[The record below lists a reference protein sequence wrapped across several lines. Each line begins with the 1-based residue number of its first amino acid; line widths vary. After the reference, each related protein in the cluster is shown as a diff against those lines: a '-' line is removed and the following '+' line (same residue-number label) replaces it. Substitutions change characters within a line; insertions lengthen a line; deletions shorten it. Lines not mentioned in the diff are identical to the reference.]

1 MAGDRLDSW
10 KEIAAH
16 LNRDV
21 STVQRW
27 EKHEGMPIHRHLHNK
42 LGSVYAFRTELDT
55 WWQNRLSQATDSNP
69 TWRASTVAVH
79 ESEPSVRAS
88 QARVKWTTALVVL
101 VVAVGA
107 GTWLAWTPNREG
119 VRSGLT
125 AGRGL
130 RSDSLDAATYQV
142 YLNARRLNDRRGPA
156 GGRIAAGLFQQVIA
170 AAPEFAPA
178 YAGLAHAYT
187 HMAVGYDGISLD
199 EAQTLARPA
208 TVRALE
214 LDPLLAEAHSAMGT
228 VHAYDRNWDESE
240 RSYRHAINLDP
251 GLIQAYTHYANT
263 TLRPLGRG
271 TEAER
276 LLAAARSVDPTSLDI
291 EREIA
296 QIELDSGRYEDALTR
311 IQKILAIDPDFPFVR
326 DAFLPRALVWSGRV
340 EEAIR
345 QFEGQGPGTHP
356 YLSHAYVMAGRRADA
371 EKLAAA
377 SKGFPFREVMIYSAL
392 GDLDRAFA
400 ALDELAS
407 REPHRVGLLLVYP
420 ETAAL
425 RGDPRLTAF
434 RRRFGLSRQ

>member
-1 MAGDRLDSW
+1 MESDRLDSW

-27 EKHEGMPIHRHLHNK
+27 EKHEGMPVHRHLHDK
-42 LGSVYAFRTELDT
+42 RGSVYAFRTELDG
-55 WWQNRLSQATDSNP
+55 WWQNRRSEGDAPGASDRDRAAHQSDLP
-69 TWRASTVAVH
+69 TTAWQT
-79 ESEPSVRAS
+79 
-88 QARVKWTTALVVL
+88 RVKRTLAPVVL
-101 VVAVGA
+101 LVGVGA
-107 GTWLAWTPNREG
+107 GTWIAWTPSREEAP
-119 VRSGLT
+119 SAST

-130 RSDSLDAATYQV
+130 RSDGIDAATHQV
-142 YLNARRLNDRRGPA
+142 YQNARDLNDRRGPA

-187 HMAVGYDGISLD
+187 HMAVGYDGISLED
-199 EAQTLARPA
+199 ALALARPA
-208 TVRALE
+208 AVKALE
-214 LDPLLAEAHSAMGT
+214 LDPLIAEAHSAMGT

-240 RSYRHAINLDP
+240 RSYRQAISLDP

-271 TEAER
+271 IEAER
-276 LLAAARSVDPTSLDI
+276 LLVAARSVAPTSLDI

-311 IQKILAIDPDFPFVR
+311 FQKILAVDPDFPFVR
-326 DAFLPRALVWSGRV
+326 DAFLPRALLWSGRV
-340 EEAIR
+340 DEAIR
-345 QFEGQGPGTHP
+345 QFESQGPGTHA
-356 YLSHAYVMAGRRADA
+356 YLSHAYVLAGRRADA
-371 EKLAAA
+371 EKLAVGN
-377 SKGFPFREVMIYSAL
+377 KGFPFREVMIYSAL
-392 GDLDRAFA
+392 GDLDHAFS

-407 REPHRVGLLLVYP
+407 REPHRVGLLLVHP

-425 RGDPRLTAF
+425 RGDPRLAAF
-434 RRRFGLSRQ
+434 RRRLGLSRQ